1 MSPFLAQSGH
11 RGTLNQCPLSGVK
24 LTWAAKLLS
33 KDEARRIATNIAKLP
48 SDLAEASMSRL
59 TIYLARLIGLSAV
72 LLVAALLVRGSA
84 LIIATVADGPVMLV
98 YAIFS
103 LAAGLAI
110 ILGHN
115 VWSGGT
121 LPVIVTL
128 VGWLIFAKGLML
140 MLVTPQTLSPLLE
153 RMQQHYHYPVY
164 I

>member
-1 MSPFLAQSGH
+1 MS
-11 RGTLNQCPLSGVK
+11 T
-24 LTWAAKLLS
+24 
-33 KDEARRIATNIAKLP
+33 
-48 SDLAEASMSRL
+48 L

-72 LLVAALLVRGSA
+72 LLVAALLVRGNA
-84 LIIATVADGPVMLV
+84 LIMATVADGPVMLV

-128 VGWLIFAKGLML
+128 VGWLIFAKGLVL
-140 MLVTPQTLSPLLE
+140 MLVTPETLTPLLE

-164 I
+164 VVPALIIGLYLTYAGFTAPSNKQS

>member
-1 MSPFLAQSGH
+1 MS
-11 RGTLNQCPLSGVK
+11 T
-24 LTWAAKLLS
+24 
-33 KDEARRIATNIAKLP
+33 
-48 SDLAEASMSRL
+48 L

-72 LLVAALLVRGSA
+72 LLVAALLVRGNA
-84 LIIATVADGPVMLV
+84 LIMATVADGPVMLV

-121 LPVIVTL
+121 LPVVVTL
-128 VGWLIFAKGLML
+128 VGWLIFAKGLL
-140 MLVTPQTLSPLLE
+140 LLVTPETLTLSLE

-164 I
+164 VVPALIIGLYLTYAGFAASSKQS

>member
-1 MSPFLAQSGH
+1 MS
-11 RGTLNQCPLSGVK
+11 T
-24 LTWAAKLLS
+24 
-33 KDEARRIATNIAKLP
+33 
-48 SDLAEASMSRL
+48 L

-72 LLVAALLVRGSA
+72 LLVGALLVRGNA

-128 VGWLIFAKGLML
+128 VGWLIFAKGLVL
-140 MLVTPQTLSPLLE
+140 MLVTPETLTPLLE
-153 RMQQHYHYPVY
+153 RMQQHYHYPFY
-164 I
+164 IVPALIIGLYLTYAGFAARPKQS

>member
-1 MSPFLAQSGH
+1 MS
-11 RGTLNQCPLSGVK
+11 T
-24 LTWAAKLLS
+24 
-33 KDEARRIATNIAKLP
+33 
-48 SDLAEASMSRL
+48 L

-72 LLVAALLVRGSA
+72 LLVATLFVRGTE
-84 LIIATVADGPVMLV
+84 LIVGTVADGPVMLV

-128 VGWLIFAKGLML
+128 VGWLIFAKGLVL
-140 MLVTPQTLSPLLE
+140 MLVTPETLAPLLE

-164 I
+164 LVPALIIGLYLTYAGFTAPSKQS